1 MANFVVWTCLA
12 VSLCTV
18 AAYSARHHDN
28 NYLLHDT
35 QDQQQQQQV
44 QEVDDEDGLKTG
56 TRSSQLEINF
66 HPLGDFGGGAPANR
80 ESVVEAFPFEPHTRP
95 LQPEHR
101 QNEVHPQ
108 QQQQQQHNHHHH
120 LKGQPQR
127 LADDEQRNFKAL
139 KDITQ
144 ATPLFSKYPHFT
156 LPMFSNEPSIDGG
169 INSNN
174 ENYEDIDNIYKQ
186 DMPEGNYNVHRWG
199 GEDFGDEPT
208 AWSWLNDDVMDNLS
222 DGQKRNAFHAIKRQ
236 KSKKRQA
243 KFTPGISVGAMTNL
257 GDFFDNL
264 KNNIDFLEKGE
275 LTDEQI
281 QLLDGQHPLT
291 SLKKELSSTSG
302 ENDSSWHNNGPHG
315 TAAFIHAIRTYRP
328 SHRIRNLI
336 STVPEGY
343 RGANSHDPN
352 YKWIGLGKRS
362 YF

>member
-1 MANFVVWTCLA
+1 MTASSSFYLITSTSFLIRILYNLLANCFFQLIFCL
-12 VSLCTV
+12 
-18 AAYSARHHDN
+18 
-28 NYLLHDT
+28 
-35 QDQQQQQQV
+35 
-44 QEVDDEDGLKTG
+44 
-56 TRSSQLEINF
+56 
-66 HPLGDFGGGAPANR
+66 
-80 ESVVEAFPFEPHTRP
+80 
-95 LQPEHR
+95 
-101 QNEVHPQ
+101 EVHTLCPY
-108 QQQQQQHNHHHH
+108 NC
-120 LKGQPQR
+120 
-127 LADDEQRNFKAL
+127 
-139 KDITQ
+139 
-144 ATPLFSKYPHFT
+144 LFFFLLRMHSNIEP
-156 LPMFSNEPSIDGG
+156 FSI
-169 INSNN
+169 
-174 ENYEDIDNIYKQ
+174 
-186 DMPEGNYNVHRWG
+186 
-199 GEDFGDEPT
+199 
-208 AWSWLNDDVMDNLS
+208 
-222 DGQKRNAFHAIKRQ
+222 
-236 KSKKRQA
+236 
-243 KFTPGISVGAMTNL
+243 VGAMTNL